1 MSGRRP
7 AGAPDDWRDK
17 APAGSPAGP
26 AHPRADAPAASGG
39 EPLPGKRPPGDA
51 PDPPGQPDAEPT
63 DEKAEGSDV
72 AEDLDALLAD
82 VQRERDE
89 YLELAQRAKADF
101 ENYRK
106 RAARDAAAAEQR
118 GKAGLARELV
128 PVVDNLERALESAE
142 DSTALAKGVSL
153 VLDELRA
160 TLQRAGVETYD
171 PAGERFDPAWHEA
184 LSTRAD
190 DAESGTVVETLERG
204 YRLDGQV
211 LRPARVIVS
220 E

>member
-1 MSGRRP
+1 M
-7 AGAPDDWRDK
+7 A
-17 APAGSPAGP
+17 
-26 AHPRADAPAASGG
+26 
-39 EPLPGKRPPGDA
+39 
-51 PDPPGQPDAEPT
+51 
-63 DEKAEGSDV
+63 
-72 AEDLDALLAD
+72 
-82 VQRERDE
+82 
-89 YLELAQRAKADF
+89 LAQRAKADF

-106 RAARDAAAAEQR
+106 RASRDAAEAEKR
-118 GKAGLARELV
+118 GKASLARELV
-128 PVVDNLERALESAE
+128 PVVDNLERALKSAE
-142 DSTALAKGVSL
+142 ASSDEAFERGVAL

-160 TLQRAGVETYD
+160 TLERAGVEAYD

-190 DAESGTVVETLERG
+190 EAESGTVVETLERG